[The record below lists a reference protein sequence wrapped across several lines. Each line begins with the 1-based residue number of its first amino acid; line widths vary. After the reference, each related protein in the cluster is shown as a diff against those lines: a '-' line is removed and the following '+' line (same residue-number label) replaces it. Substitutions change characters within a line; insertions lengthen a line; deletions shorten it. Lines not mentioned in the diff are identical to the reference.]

1 MSTRLVLSL
10 LLALCAPL
18 TAKAAD
24 CYFLL
29 GYGSGQFS
37 RAYTEKLEDKLLG
50 SRYIDGAYTI
60 NSRSQPYQ
68 LGGGCNLGR
77 YAAVEA
83 DYFQGYRHEVVTT
96 AALCV
101 NALGERVCTKPGLLR
116 RTASLEG
123 WELSLLGKYPLTERV
138 SLTGRLGVLSGTARV
153 SVSFPESSEP
163 VSLSMEE
170 RGILPILGLGL
181 LYRANRDFSLAA
193 EYTTFDLE
201 HSRIV
206 RLVARW
212 SF

>member
-1 MSTRLVLSL
+1 MSTRFVLSL

-37 RAYTEKLEDKLLG
+37 RSYTEKLEDKLLG
-50 SRYIDGAYTI
+50 SRYIDGAYAI
-60 NSRSQPYQ
+60 NSHSQPYQ

-83 DYFQGYRHEVVTT
+83 DYFQGYHHEVVTT

-138 SLTGRLGVLSGTARV
+138 SLTGRLGVLSGVARV

-170 RGILPILGLGL
+170 RGMLPILGVGL
-181 LYRANRDFSLAA
+181 LYQANREFSLSVEAV
-193 EYTTFDLE
+193 TFDANY
-201 HSRIV
+201 SRLMK
-206 RLVARW
+206 LVARW